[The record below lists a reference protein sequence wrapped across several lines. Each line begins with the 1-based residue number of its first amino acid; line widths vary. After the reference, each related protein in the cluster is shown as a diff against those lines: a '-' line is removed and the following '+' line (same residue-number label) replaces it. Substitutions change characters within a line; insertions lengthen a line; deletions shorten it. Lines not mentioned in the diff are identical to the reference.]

1 MYLLSMG
8 CARRGG
14 GVCFCSTWRRE
25 SQGALNHSLEPHH
38 EWAEARWSQAPL
50 MGIWKKGK
58 TQQSGGVAGEI
69 PTGCKEKK
77 NPNESA

>member
-1 MYLLSMG
+1 
-8 CARRGG
+8 
-14 GVCFCSTWRRE
+14 
-25 SQGALNHSLEPHH
+25 
-38 EWAEARWSQAPL
+38 

-77 NPNESA
+77 NPNESAWTLEEGAQGACDTSSLRDFQNLIGKGLSNLT